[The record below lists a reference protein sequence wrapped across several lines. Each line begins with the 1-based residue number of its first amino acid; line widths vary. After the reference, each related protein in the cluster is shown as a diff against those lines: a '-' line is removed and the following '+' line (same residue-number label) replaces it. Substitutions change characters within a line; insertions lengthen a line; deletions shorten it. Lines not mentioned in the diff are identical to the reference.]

1 MNHFLAYGNSD
12 QASFRHEQVRN
23 ALDYMMVPGTIA
35 AYYPDATAAFVLSSE
50 LNYVIDPRTPLFQ
63 GVIRQPRAS
72 HFSLAE
78 HMGEAVKSHVEDE
91 SEQRGEVTF
100 AADLYTEDVIADL
113 VRYITAFQ
121 SEYGGRAPDIEE
133 KLNRY
138 RRLLAAALPSQQ
150 VASANSATR
159 SPSFI
164 LAPYFVAKTLTD
176 EWWNVNQT
184 IWTKCEQQAD
194 SLSISPVVALEDVQL
209 LDEAL
214 GQLSTKLAEA
224 SFFWVGNF
232 DERRASSEDL
242 GTLLEAVRAHSAS
255 RRLVNLYGGF
265 FSICLHHVGLWGFN
279 NGLGYSESRNWP
291 ELSATGAAP
300 ARYYVRELHMYLPP
314 GQAQQIV
321 DVDPFFSCPCDV
333 CASAGVSGI
342 VGLSYHD
349 LKRHFV
355 LARAWERELVESN
368 SPEGVATHLLDAE
381 ERFNRG
387 VRPQLPERLR
397 PLVGF
402 LGRWAE
408 SLRDIHSS

>member
-12 QASFRHEQVRN
+12 QASFRHEQVRD
-23 ALDYMMVPGTIA
+23 ALDYMTVPGTIA

-63 GVIRQPRAS
+63 GEIRQPRAS

-78 HMGEAVKSHVEDE
+78 HMGEAVKTHIEQE

-100 AADLYTEDVIADL
+100 APDLYTGSVIADL
-113 VRYITAFQ
+113 VPLIVAFQ
-121 SEYGGRAPDIEE
+121 RDYGGRAPGIED

-150 VASANSATR
+150 VTAATSTAR
-159 SPSFI
+159 GPSFV
-164 LAPYFVAKTLTD
+164 LAPYFVAKTLSD
-176 EWWNVNQT
+176 EWWGVNQR
-184 IWTKCEQQAD
+184 IWTECEQQTD
-194 SLSISPVVALEDVQL
+194 SKSISAVVALEDVQL

-214 GQLSTKLAEA
+214 GRLSNDLADVT
-224 SFFWVGNF
+224 FFWVGNF
-232 DERRASSEDL
+232 DERRASFEDL
-242 GTLLEAVRAHSAS
+242 QTLLEAVRAHGDS
-255 RRLVNLYGGF
+255 RKLVNLYGGF
-265 FSICLHHVGLWGFN
+265 FSICLHHAGLWGFN

-321 DVDPFFSCPCDV
+321 DVDLSFSCPCDV
-333 CASAGVSGI
+333 CATGGVSGI

-368 SPEGVATHLLDAE
+368 SPDGVAAHLLAVE
-381 ERFNRG
+381 ERFNRA
-387 VRPQLPERLR
+387 VRPRLPERLR

-408 SLRDIHSS
+408 AIRGLHSP